1 MEDNANAEELLSDL
15 RSKIKTDQLPG
26 PLQYL
31 PNIANLAQDIDGLAH
46 KIRGVPSALLRH
58 ALDGL
63 AHDIKKLQASTRE
76 SLDALA
82 EPSTVT
88 ARELGVLVEELETGG
103 NFTGLQND
111 SLPETLRHL
120 EGLAAIL
127 EHAYAQIGI
136 HCIDTLSYMEWTLK
150 PEFSQEEVQMNR
162 PSQNSPGADDSDL
175 KQ

>member
-1 MEDNANAEELLSDL
+1 MEDNTNAEELLSDL
-15 RSKIKTDQLPG
+15 RGKIKTDQLPG
-26 PLQYL
+26 ALRYL
-31 PNIANLAQDIDGLAH
+31 PNLANLAQDIDSLAH
-46 KIRGVPSALLRH
+46 KFRGVPSEFLRRAFYGLEQDIENLL
-58 ALDGL
+58 A
-63 AHDIKKLQASTRE
+63 ATRE

-88 ARELGVLVEELETGG
+88 AKNLKRLAEELETAG

-111 SLPETLRHL
+111 SLPETLRYL

-150 PEFSQEEVQMNR
+150 PEFSQEEKRNQ
-162 PSQNSPGADDSDL
+162 
-175 KQ
+175 